1 MMVMFL
7 KAKGGA
13 KDSRRCRESTA
24 VSEGLGADKHNTGV
38 EESGE
43 SDVEEDEDNESCDES
58 DVEERADV
66 SAGSTGPERQ
76 AVETSD
82 GVHAA
87 RGEFSQNE
95 SSSREMS
102 KSPAH
107 DIDAEKAAAEKAT
120 EGEVS
125 VVPSD
130 QVCTDSVA
138 KCSASPSAS
147 KTSLRGTLAPSR
159 RTLAL
164 AAVGALAFI
173 FLVTS
178 RRAA

>member
-1 MMVMFL
+1 MVMFL

-13 KDSRRCRESTA
+13 KDSRSCRESTA
-24 VSEGLGADKHNTGV
+24 VSEGLSADEHKTAV

-66 SAGSTGPERQ
+66 SAGSIGPDRQ
-76 AVETSD
+76 DVETSD

-87 RGEFSQNE
+87 RGEFSQCE

-107 DIDAEKAAAEKAT
+107 DIDAEKTAAEKAT

-125 VVPSD
+125 VVPFD
-130 QVCTDSVA
+130 QASTDSVA
-138 KCSASPSAS
+138 NCSASSSAS
-147 KTSLRGTLAPSR
+147 KTSLRGTLEPSR

-164 AAVGALAFI
+164 AAVGALALI